1 MGTGESRALSTAAE
15 IAESQRRD
23 MEVRRYADRHGG
35 QQGLSSS
42 ARVAPTATTT
52 APTVIRKGP
61 KRTEAT
67 GPKRT
72 STTTTRPRPLTT
84 EEIAAIQMRDMQI
97 RHRTDQAGLEA
108 TVGAL
113 GLGGKTDTSTW
124 RSLTT
129 IDLESQSF
137 SDEEPEFLRTPSQG
151 APHRPHS
158 GNVRVAVNPLELFPA
173 LANRRETWSGPRIVS
188 HASSS

>member
-72 STTTTRPRPLTT
+72 STSTRPRPLTT

-97 RHRTDQAGLEA
+97 RHRTDQAGLET

-113 GLGGKTDTSTW
+113 GKEGKTDTSTW

-129 IDLESQSF
+129 TDLESQSF

-173 LANRRETWSGPRIVS
+173 LANRRETWSGPHIVS
-188 HASSS
+188 HASSSS